1 MTSFNNPLLLPAA
14 VGIGLVVTAC
24 LGGNQ
29 KLVER
34 KTAELCAINEQ
45 VVKQAV
51 PDGLKEGE
59 SVDIKAT
66 VRVERSL
73 DKAPIVRDLKVE
85 NVKIST
91 ASGVVSNEIAVP
103 IIGAGKIREPN
114 VTEKQSPSGTPGFR
128 QECLNVPAT
137 AITPEVHSQTTTEK

>member
-1 MTSFNNPLLLPAA
+1 MA
-14 VGIGLVVTAC
+14 TAC

-51 PDGLKEGE
+51 PNGLKEGE
-59 SVDIKAT
+59 SVEIKAT
-66 VRVERSL
+66 VRVERSPE
-73 DKAPIVRDLKVE
+73 KPPVVRDLKVE
-85 NVKIST
+85 NIKVST
-91 ASGVVSNEIAVP
+91 VSGAVSDEIAVP

-114 VTEKQSPSGTPGFR
+114 VTEKQSIAGTPGFR
-128 QECLNVPAT
+128 QESLNVPAT
-137 AITPEVHSQTTTEK
+137 AIAPEIHSQTTTEKISMPPVVDATTTN